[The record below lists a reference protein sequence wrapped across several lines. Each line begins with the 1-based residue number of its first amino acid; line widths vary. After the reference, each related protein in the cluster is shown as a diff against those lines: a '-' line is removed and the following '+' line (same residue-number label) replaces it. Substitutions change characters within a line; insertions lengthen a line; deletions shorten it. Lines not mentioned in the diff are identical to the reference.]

1 MLDAYRDLI
10 DGLTEESTTL
20 RQKLG
25 TPVPDSLSAETVS
38 LLKVIRAREG
48 AMMKRA
54 QKVARGEN
62 VNLRAMENE
71 PAVKAADE
79 LTQSPEELVAEFQL
93 DRGELV
99 STLINLT
106 LKDWE
111 RKVPH
116 WVLGETTIA
125 DEVEEHLTWEEESLD
140 RLDELMESAG

>member
-10 DGLTEESTTL
+10 DGLTQESTTL

-25 TPVPDSLSAETVS
+25 NPVPDSLPAETVS
-38 LLKVIRAREG
+38 LLKTIRAREG
-48 AMMKRA
+48 AMLKRA

-62 VNLRAMENE
+62 VNLRSMENE
-71 PAVKAADE
+71 PAVKAAEE
-79 LTQSPEELVAEFQL
+79 LAQSPEELVSEFQL
-93 DRGELV
+93 DRGDLV

-116 WVLGETTIA
+116 WVLGETTMA

-140 RLDELMESAG
+140 RLDELMQSAE